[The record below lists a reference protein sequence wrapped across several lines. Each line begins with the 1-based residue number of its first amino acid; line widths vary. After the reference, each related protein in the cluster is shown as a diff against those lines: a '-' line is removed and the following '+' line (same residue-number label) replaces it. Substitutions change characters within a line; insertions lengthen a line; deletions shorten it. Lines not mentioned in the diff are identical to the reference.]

1 MKRQRLNNL
10 SEIEKQIVRRFVYM
24 KNRCYNINNT
34 RYKDYGGKGI
44 TICEEWLEDKRKFIK
59 WSLENNF
66 SPELSIDR
74 IDNTKEYSP
83 ENCRWTNKSIQS
95 QNTRKIYSTNKS
107 GYRGVSWNSKLNK
120 WECSIGINNKTISL
134 GFYKDKLEAAKV
146 YDTYVLDNNLK
157 HTINGV
163 ILSGKDKRYP
173 NIGQTLIESNTS
185 GYAGVV
191 FIKRINK
198 WFASVEYKNKKYSLK
213 YHDTAIKAAIIR
225 DIFILQNNIEER
237 RIKRN
242 FPDKALGDLEKWKI

>member
-120 WECSIGINNKTISL
+120 WECSIGINNRTISL

-146 YDTYVLDNNLK
+146 YDTYVLDNNLE

-191 FIKRINK
+191 FVKRINK

-242 FPDKALGDLEKWKI
+242 FPDKTLGDLEKWKI